1 MRTVEMNRLQSN
13 VCLIF
18 MRKTTNLKIILRL
31 ILKPRFIIFAPM
43 KFSGAA
49 TGRGTQ
55 SELSTHLTAAFVALV
70 WGSTFV
76 STKVLLNAGLGAF
89 EIFFYRFLI
98 SYAAIWFIS
107 PQRLWADSPADELL
121 MVAVGLTGGSVYFL
135 SENIAVDLSTASNVS
150 LIVCANPLITML
162 LVWLS
167 GRGEK
172 PSRRQAVGS
181 AVAFAGMALVVLNG
195 QFVLRLSPLGDMLA
209 LVAAVSWA
217 FYTIVMKRLTVKYP
231 VPFITR
237 KVFFYGLVTLL
248 PIWFTGRVGFHPGL
262 LKGPAVWGNLLFLGF
277 VASLVC
283 YVAWNRVIRRLG
295 SVRSS
300 AYVYLIPLAT
310 IVTAVIVLRERITG
324 LAVLGTVL
332 ILGGLYLNEKKPG

>member
-1 MRTVEMNRLQSN
+1 MV
-13 VCLIF
+13 
-18 MRKTTNLKIILRL
+18 
-31 ILKPRFIIFAPM
+31 
-43 KFSGAA
+43 
-49 TGRGTQ
+49 
-55 SELSTHLTAAFVALV
+55 LV
-70 WGSTFV
+70 WGTTFV

-98 SYAAIWFIS
+98 SYAAIWLIS
-107 PQRLWADSPADELL
+107 PRRLLADSPADELL
-121 MVAVGLTGGSVYFL
+121 MLAVGLTGGSIYFL
-135 SENIAVDLSTASNVS
+135 AENVAVDLSTASNVS

-162 LVWLS
+162 LVWAL

-172 PSRRQAVGS
+172 PTAMQAAGS

-195 QFVLRLSPLGDMLA
+195 QFVLRISPLGDMLA

-237 KVFFYGLVTLL
+237 KVFFYGLLTLL
-248 PIWFTGRVGFHPGL
+248 PVWFTGRVGFHPEL

-310 IVTAVIVLRERITG
+310 ILTAIIVLRERITS
-324 LAVLGTVL
+324 LAVFGTAL
-332 ILGGLYLNEKKPG
+332 ILGGLYLTEKKSGNRR